1 MFAPVL
7 TANRPCTHL
16 PPCRYL
22 RESADV
28 ALDYPEKSLHDWEY
42 LEHRLD
48 SSSMRFYLNLLQRLR
63 SCSCV
68 GGILRNLVRN
78 RVFNQMSL
86 IQEIA
91 SEFVYAREE
100 VDVFELLE
108 SEEAAKTISQEN
120 EVQLRRV
127 LHVMHRNM
135 DWPDI
140 SNALK
145 TRTASRQLLM
155 HHKRIVDEL
164 LENGALT
171 GGRLE
176 AYSQIFITVL

>member
-1 MFAPVL
+1 V
-7 TANRPCTHL
+7 ANHHIGRLL
-16 PPCRYL
+16 PRTLRYL

-48 SSSMRFYLNLLQRLR
+48 SSSMQFYLNLLQRLR
-63 SCSCV
+63 SWSFPCV
-68 GGILRNLVRN
+68 GGFLRNFVRN
-78 RVFNQMSL
+78 RVFIQMSL
-86 IQEIA
+86 IQEVA

-108 SEEAAKTISQEN
+108 SEEVAKAISKEN

-140 SNALK
+140 SNSLK

-155 HHKRIVDEL
+155 HHKRIVDDL

-171 GGRLE
+171 GDLQVNKT
-176 AYSQIFITVL
+176 YKTLLK